1 MLKSIWLKLTGA
13 LAAVSGV
20 LLLMLKRESSK
31 REAAELEAKTEK
43 ANREQLQKHDRIVS
57 EIDEGREDW
66 TREQTEEA
74 IYNAQYIESLKHETD
89 DRTVITNLVGV
100 LNKNHRKD

>member
-1 MLKSIWLKLTGA
+1 MFKTLWLKLAGVF
-13 LAAVSGV
+13 AAISGV

-31 REAAELEAKTEK
+31 RAAAEQEAKTEK
-43 ANREQLQKHDRIVS
+43 ANRELLQKHDRIVS

-66 TREQTEEA
+66 TKEQTEEA

-100 LNKNHRKD
+100 LNKNNRKD